1 MMQILVT
8 TGWMITVLSFA
19 GDVGRHIAHFSC
31 NCALTQ
37 LLTEGF
43 VFLNL
48 TRYKERKS
56 REKKG
61 KNQKQNKKTTMGSL
75 YLLLCLHNAECTKIK

>member
-8 TGWMITVLSFA
+8 TGWMITVPSFA
-19 GDVGRHIAHFSC
+19 GDVGRHFAHFSC

-43 VFLNL
+43 IFLNL

-56 REKKG
+56 GEKK
-61 KNQKQNKKTTMGSL
+61 KKKMRSL